1 MARHRQGPSF
11 FVPAALTTFLAVY
24 LMAPAPSE
32 RPREGRREGVAV
44 ETGDRVYFRNCAAAR
59 AAGAAPI
66 YWGRPGYRE
75 QLDGDSDGIAC
86 EPYRGW

>member
-11 FVPAALTTFLAVY
+11 FVPAALTAFLAVY
-24 LMAPAPSE
+24 LVAPAPSE
-32 RPREGRREGVAV
+32 GPGEVRREGVAV
-44 ETGDRVYFRNCAAAR
+44 ETGAPVYFRNCAAAR

-66 YWGRPGYRE
+66 YAGRPGYRE
-75 QLDGDSDGIAC
+75 QLDRDGDGIAC